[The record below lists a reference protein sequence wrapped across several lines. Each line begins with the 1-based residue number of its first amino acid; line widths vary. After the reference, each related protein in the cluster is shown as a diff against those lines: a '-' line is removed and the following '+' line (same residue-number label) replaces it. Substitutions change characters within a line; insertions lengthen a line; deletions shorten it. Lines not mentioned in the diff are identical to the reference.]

1 MDTPSHKVRIK
12 NSNSERVVTNITNV
26 YRFNAQRVTFT
37 FWKREELQ
45 ITWLWQKTLPPPQ
58 KLVCKRY
65 WGDYQTTQA
74 SIWSSSHGRQANKC
88 TRAKNRDGT
97 CVNKWCATFA
107 PPFFFREWHYDEMRM
122 LVRNVSRRKRQKDE
136 DDPIGSN
143 KTSRKAQKIQ
153 SPPLFISQNKRKV
166 SQPIAESYKVDD

>member
-1 MDTPSHKVRIK
+1 MMC
-12 NSNSERVVTNITNV
+12 NI
-26 YRFNAQRVTFT
+26 
-37 FWKREELQ
+37 
-45 ITWLWQKTLPPPQ
+45 
-58 KLVCKRY
+58 C
-65 WGDYQTTQA
+65 
-74 SIWSSSHGRQANKC
+74 
-88 TRAKNRDGT
+88 
-97 CVNKWCATFA
+97 
-107 PPFFFREWHYDEMRM
+107 PFFFREWHYDEMRM